1 MNETELKKLWDK
13 LQGKLNVGTFE
24 SFKSK
29 MSTPEQRKKFFDKY
43 YQQLKDSYNFNLG
56 NYTDFENRLKGA
68 TQPAPVT
75 PSWTNYPCVTQLAA
89 SKNVRISANGAYT
102 IDGVLYFDNGRKYT
116 TSTRQMGN
124 YSCNDPEF
132 QTATTNNTQ
141 TNNTQTNNTQTN
153 NTQRNSLTGY
163 YIPCPETLPI
173 KRFCKNKTIKKIQSC
188 IGVLPDGK
196 FGPLTQEALEALDL
210 PGTRITADSLAKACG
225 QSVQNVQGGQN
236 VQSTQDGSQTTQGGE
251 QNVQTTKVDK
261 TNLKSADYYS
271 DYQTDEEE
279 NELTNS
285 NPYGD
290 YDAVEGDEETIKTNF
305 PSVDSPVTPQT
316 PPVSGQ
322 PLDLELTP
330 KQKARNAYMYGQP
343 NK

>member
-56 NYTDFENRLKGA
+56 KYGDFENRLKGSS
-68 TQPAPVT
+68 QPPPPT
-75 PSWTNYPCVTQLAA
+75 PTTPNWDNFPCVPQLA
-89 SKNVRISANGAYT
+89 SRKNISIKTDGTYT
-102 IDGVLYFDNGRKYT
+102 IDGITYYGNGRKYIK
-116 TSTRQMGN
+116 STNSMGN
-124 YSCNDPEF
+124 YTCNDPEF
-132 QTATTNNTQ
+132 QQTQNN
-141 TNNTQTNNTQTN
+141 NNNNTQTN

-163 YIPCPETLPI
+163 YVPCPETLPI
-173 KRFCKNKTIKKIQSC
+173 KRFCKNKTIAKIQSC

-225 QSVQNVQGGQN
+225 QSVQSTQDGGQTTQGGGQN
-236 VQSTQDGSQTTQGGE
+236 VQTTQGGG
-251 QNVQTTKVDK
+251 QNVQTTKVDR
-261 TNLKSADYYS
+261 TNPRSADYYS

-290 YDAVEGDEETIKTNF
+290 YDAVEGDEETIVTNF

-316 PPVSGQ
+316 PPISGQ

>member
-24 SFKSK
+24 SFKNK

-56 NYTDFENRLKGA
+56 IYTDFENRLKA
-68 TQPAPVT
+68 VTTQPAPVT

-89 SKNVRISANGAYT
+89 SKNIRISTNGAYT
-102 IDGVLYFDNGRKYT
+102 IDGVSYFDNGRKYT
-116 TSTRQMGN
+116 SSTRQMEN

-141 TNNTQTNNTQTN
+141 TNNTQTNNTQ
-153 NTQRNSLTGY
+153 RNSLTGY
-163 YIPCPETLPI
+163 YVPCPETLPI

-316 PPVSGQ
+316 PPISGQ